1 LTDRELVRLLWK
13 ACKPHP
19 KIERHI
25 SETLGP
31 GMRDKPMDKLYK
43 MGSDWIMANMNRV
56 AVAERGSIIA
66 SLQEAK
72 MAKDA
77 SCNMQSA
84 GGPSS

>member
-56 AVAERGSIIA
+56 AVAERGSINNC
-66 SLQEAK
+66 LP
-72 MAKDA
+72 
-77 SCNMQSA
+77 A
-84 GGPSS
+84 GSQDGKGCQL